1 MAFDLKNTLSFLK
14 RETSIGGDDR
24 SVGIDIGASAIKV
37 VELRKT
43 NSAITLSTYGELQL
57 GPYSDQPT
65 GATVKLDHDQSIKAL
80 VDVIREAGVAGKN
93 GVLAVPLA
101 SSFLTT
107 ISLNAKDSV
116 EVAKMIPV
124 EARKYIPIPLNEVA
138 LDWYELEQ
146 NAKDSKSEK
155 RDVLLAAIQNDSL
168 THYQRL
174 MSAVG
179 MHGQPTE
186 IETFSA
192 IRAVVENL
200 KAPSLIIDLGAS
212 MSKLYIIKGTTLQK
226 LHRVKV
232 GGEQITKHL
241 ADLKNI
247 TFEEAEI
254 IKRQMA
260 SSEEHARD
268 VKTAMTATLER
279 PFQEFQR
286 VIRQYQNESE
296 IKFSSVYVIGGGA
309 QLDQISEYISE
320 VFSLPAI
327 IHNPFSKVAYPAFME
342 DVLDELGSSFAVAT
356 GAALRPYLE

>member
-14 RETSIGGDDR
+14 RETKIGGDDR
-24 SVGIDIGASAIKV
+24 SVGIDIGASTIKV

-43 NSAITLSTYGELQL
+43 STALTLATYGELQL

-80 VDVIREAGVAGKN
+80 VDVIRESGAVAKT

-107 ISLNAKDSV
+107 ISLKAEDSA

-138 LDWYELEQ
+138 LDWCELEQ
-146 NAKDSKSEK
+146 SAQAEKSEN
-155 RDVLLAAIQNDSL
+155 RNVLLAAIQNESL

-186 IETFSA
+186 IEAFSA
-192 IRAVVENL
+192 IRVVVQDLE
-200 KAPSLIIDLGAS
+200 APSLIIDLGAS
-212 MSKLYIIKGTTLQK
+212 MSKLYIVKGTTLQK

-232 GGEQITKHL
+232 GGEQVTKHL
-241 ADLKNI
+241 SGLINVS
-247 TFEEAEI
+247 FEEAEL
-254 IKRQMA
+254 IKREQA
-260 SSEEHARD
+260 SSAEYAKD
-268 VKTAMTATLER
+268 VKTAMVATLER

-286 VIRQYQNESE
+286 VIHQYQTVND
-296 IKFSSVYVIGGGA
+296 IAFTKIHVIGGGA
-309 QLDQISEYISE
+309 QLDQVSEYISE
-320 VFSLPAI
+320 VFSMESL

-342 DVLDELGSSFAVAT
+342 DVLQELGSSFAVAT

>member
-1 MAFDLKNTLSFLK
+1 MAFNLKNAFSFLK
-14 RETSIGGDDR
+14 KETTAGGGDR
-24 SVGIDIGASAIKV
+24 SVGIDIGASTIKV

-43 NSAITLSTYGELQL
+43 NTALTLSTYGELQL
-57 GPYSDQPT
+57 GPYSNQPT

-80 VDVIREAGVAGKN
+80 VDVIRESGVVGKS

-107 ISLNAKDSV
+107 ISLNAKDST

-146 NAKDSKSEK
+146 SSKDTKSER
-155 RDVLLAAIQNDSL
+155 RDVLLAAIQNESL

-174 MSAVG
+174 MSSVG

-186 IETFSA
+186 IEAFSA
-192 IRAVVENL
+192 IRAVVEDL
-200 KAPSLIIDLGAS
+200 EAPSLIIDLGAS
-212 MSKLYIIKGTTLQK
+212 MSKLYIVRGTTLQK

-232 GGEQITKHL
+232 GGEQITKNL
-241 ADLKNI
+241 AELKGV
-247 TFEEAEI
+247 TFEEAEM
-254 IKRQMA
+254 IKRDMA
-260 SSEEHARD
+260 GSADHAKD
-268 VKTAMTATLER
+268 VKTAMTTALER

-286 VIRQYQNESE
+286 VIRQYQNQNE
-296 IKFSSVYVIGGGA
+296 ISFSTTTVIGGGA

-320 VFSLPAI
+320 LFSLPTNV
-327 IHNPFSKVAYPAFME
+327 HNPFSKVAYPAFME
-342 DVLDELGSSFAVAT
+342 DVLAELGSSFAIAT